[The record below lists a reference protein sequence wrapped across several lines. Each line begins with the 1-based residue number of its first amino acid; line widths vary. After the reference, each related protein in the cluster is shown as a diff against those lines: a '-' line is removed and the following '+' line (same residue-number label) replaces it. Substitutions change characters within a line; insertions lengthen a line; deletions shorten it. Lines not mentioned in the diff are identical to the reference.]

1 MYIHEVN
8 DSIDNHHTTYS
19 IVYSYVPSFM
29 GDSKMGGN
37 IRNDTEIYVNDT
49 ILQEIYVMK
58 ESNYEWNP

>member
-29 GDSKMGGN
+29 GDSKMGGFYCLV
-37 IRNDTEIYVNDT
+37 IFW
-49 ILQEIYVMK
+49 Q
-58 ESNYEWNP
+58 